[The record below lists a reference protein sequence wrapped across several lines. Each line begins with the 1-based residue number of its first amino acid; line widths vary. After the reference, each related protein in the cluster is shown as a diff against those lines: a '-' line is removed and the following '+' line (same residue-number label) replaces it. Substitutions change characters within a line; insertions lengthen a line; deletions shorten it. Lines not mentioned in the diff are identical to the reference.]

1 MNLKKIKLVVDS
13 EYGFNDALATFSKH
27 TPNLIKVL
35 NYEQD
40 VEVGAVEI
48 ELPEEE
54 MIHLF
59 EIGWIMGIHAGLDQ
73 TGSL

>member
-27 TPNLIKVL
+27 TPNRINVL
-35 NYEQD
+35 QYEED
-40 VEVGAVEI
+40 VEVGVVEI

-59 EIGWIMGIHAGLDQ
+59 EIGWIMGIHAQLNANG
-73 TGSL
+73 GS

>member
-13 EYGFNDALATFSKH
+13 EYAFNDALATFSKH
-27 TPNLIKVL
+27 MPNRISVVA
-35 NYEQD
+35 YEED
-40 VEVGAVEI
+40 VEVGVVEI

-59 EIGWIMGIHAGLDQ
+59 EIGRIMGVHAQLAG
-73 TGSL
+73 TPGS